1 LVGLVAFVVNEP
13 EKTSPTTREGIVSTF
28 LISQLPDYLFIY
40 TPRICNFILL
50 LIVWMRFS
58 NMLPYVKFAE
68 DSVISVKN
76 TKATLSLTLILT
88 LFPEHIDQIIGVVL
102 SNGILLSIK
111 SGSIKERAHAI
122 DNYILQCA
130 GSAHA

>member
-1 LVGLVAFVVNEP
+1 
-13 EKTSPTTREGIVSTF
+13 
-28 LISQLPDYLFIY
+28 
-40 TPRICNFILL
+40 
-50 LIVWMRFS
+50 MRFS